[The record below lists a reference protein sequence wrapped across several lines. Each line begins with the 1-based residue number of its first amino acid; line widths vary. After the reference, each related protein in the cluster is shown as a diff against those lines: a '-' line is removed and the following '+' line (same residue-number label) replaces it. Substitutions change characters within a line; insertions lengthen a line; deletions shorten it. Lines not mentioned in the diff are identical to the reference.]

1 MGKGSFETQVK
12 IARRIALASIP
23 RRSYNAFMANEPAKM
38 KMLLVDDSKLVLDLY
53 RLGLSDELY
62 DKKTAT
68 NGREALEIYES
79 WQPDLIVLDIVM
91 PEVTGF
97 SALKQIRELEKTNG
111 RHTAIVMATALSDK
125 SDIVDCAR
133 LGIQG
138 YIIKPFKHT
147 DIASRLEGYYTT
159 FQKTPKK

>member
-1 MGKGSFETQVK
+1 MNSEHK
-12 IARRIALASIP
+12 
-23 RRSYNAFMANEPAKM
+23 KM

-53 RLGLSDELY
+53 KLGLSDDLY

-68 NGREALEIYES
+68 NGREALDIYES
-79 WQPDLIVLDIVM
+79 WHPDMIVLDIVM

-97 SALKQIRELEKTNG
+97 TALKQIRELEKANG
-111 RHTAIVMATALSDK
+111 RNTAIVMATALSDK

-133 LGIQG
+133 VGIQG

-147 DIASRLEGYYTT
+147 DIASRLEGYYAT
-159 FQKTPKK
+159 FQKTHPK